1 MYFASGHLIS
11 SDDGSDCSTSRAG
24 RYSLVV
30 VRNRTVSLR
39 PCGFSTLLTS
49 KVLPMNRRFWVA
61 PLLLNLL
68 GTWSFADDW
77 RTITPDVVYGH
88 KVGMALTY
96 DVVKPAKPNGAAV
109 LFMVSGGWVST
120 WALPDSVVRSDKPD
134 SLNLFEKIVDRGYT
148 LILVRHGSSPYFKVP
163 DAVADVKLAIRHI
176 RAHAADFGV
185 DPARIGVCGGSA
197 GGHLSLVLG
206 SMGDDGD
213 ETSDV
218 ENGKV
223 SSRVQAVVA
232 YFPPTD
238 IREYVNHKTLSKQ
251 FPAIVFPDD
260 QADDVSPLLA
270 VSADDAP
277 TLLIHGD
284 KDELVPI
291 SHSER
296 FHKAM
301 QDAKATC
308 ELIVMKG
315 AAHGF
320 PGEQGIQAETALLNW
335 FDKYLA
341 APSK

>member
-1 MYFASGHLIS
+1 MFRSLFFAPVLLSVCLAS
-11 SDDGSDCSTSRAG
+11 S
-24 RYSLVV
+24 
-30 VRNRTVSLR
+30 
-39 PCGFSTLLTS
+39 
-49 KVLPMNRRFWVA
+49 
-61 PLLLNLL
+61 
-68 GTWSFADDW
+68 SFAEDW
-77 RTITPDVVYGH
+77 RTIRPDVIYGH
-88 KVGMALTY
+88 KAGMALTY
-96 DVVKPAKPNGAAV
+96 DVVKPVRPNGAAV

-120 WALPDSVVRSDKPD
+120 WARPDAVVRIEKPE

-176 RAHAADFGV
+176 RAHATDFGI

-197 GGHLSLVLG
+197 GGHLSLILG
-206 SMGDDGD
+206 SMGDDG
-213 ETSDV
+213 SDKV
-218 ENGKV
+218 DAENGHV

-238 IREYVNHKTLSKQ
+238 IREYVNHKTLSRQ

-270 VSADDAP
+270 VTADDAP

-291 SHSER
+291 SHSQR
-296 FHKAM
+296 FLKAM
-301 QDAKATC
+301 QETKATC
-308 ELIVMKG
+308 ELIVMED

-320 PGEQGIQAETALLNW
+320 PGDQGTQAETALLNW

-341 APSK
+341 VPTK

>member
-1 MYFASGHLIS
+1 MHRPLFVA
-11 SDDGSDCSTSRAG
+11 
-24 RYSLVV
+24 LVA
-30 VRNRTVSLR
+30 
-39 PCGFSTLLTS
+39 LLTI
-49 KVLPMNRRFWVA
+49 LPPAM
-61 PLLLNLL
+61 
-68 GTWSFADDW
+68 ADDW

-88 KVGMALTY
+88 KAGMALTY
-96 DVVKPAKPNGAAV
+96 DVVRPAKPNGAAV
-109 LFMVSGGWVST
+109 LFMVSGGWVSM
-120 WALPDSVVRSDKPD
+120 WSPPDAIVRTDKPA
-134 SLNLFEKIVDRGYT
+134 SPNLFEKIVDRGFT

-176 RAHAADFGV
+176 RAHATNYGI

-197 GGHLSLVLG
+197 GGHLSLILG
-206 SMGDDGD
+206 SMGDDGSD
-213 ETSDV
+213 KSDV

-223 SSRVQAVVA
+223 PSRVQAVVA

-238 IREYVNHKTLSKQ
+238 IREYVNHKTLSSQ

-260 QADDVSPLLA
+260 LADDVSPLLA
-270 VSADDAP
+270 VTPDDAP

-296 FHKAM
+296 YLKAM

-320 PGEQGIQAETALLNW
+320 PGDQGTQAETALLDW

-341 APSK
+341 APTK